1 MISVAE
7 AASIIQKHV
16 YSFSTVY
23 APLEDSTGHVLAE
36 KITADRDFPPFDRV
50 MMDGIA
56 VAFDDANSSKGVFA
70 ITGLITAGTK
80 KKILNSEEACEIMT
94 GAVLPEGLDT
104 VIPYEDVQIE
114 ENNGNKVAKI
124 DINHINKGQNIH
136 PQASDVKKGE
146 VIIQPGTLISPAE
159 IAILATVGK
168 STVKIAKPLPV
179 AIISTGDELVDVSQI
194 PEPHQIRKSNSYAL
208 SSTLKQL
215 GCNADQY
222 HLIDDKPVIKERI
235 AKLLTDYDVLILS
248 GGVSKGK
255 KDFVPE
261 VLEELKVE
269 KLFHRVKQRPGKP
282 FWFGKS
288 ENGTLVFAFPGNPV
302 STFLCFQKY
311 FKPWLNKCRGLVVPE
326 QFARLADD
334 FNFKPQLTY
343 FLSVKVVNRQ
353 GVLSAEPLP
362 GGGSGDLANLTRV
375 DGFLELPEDKDHF
388 VAGESYPYVPF
399 RKGVS

>member
-1 MISVAE
+1 MF
-7 AASIIQKHV
+7 K
-16 YSFSTVY
+16 
-23 APLEDSTGHVLAE
+23 P
-36 KITADRDFPPFDRV
+36 
-50 MMDGIA
+50 
-56 VAFDDANSSKGVFA
+56 
-70 ITGLITAGTK
+70 
-80 KKILNSEEACEIMT
+80 EEACEIMT
-94 GAVLPEGLDT
+94 GAVLPDGLDT
-104 VIPYEDVQIE
+104 VIPYEEVQME
-114 ENNGNKVAKI
+114 ENNGNKLAKI

-136 PQASDVKKGE
+136 PRATDVKKGE
-146 VIIQPGTLISPAE
+146 VIIQSGTLISAAE
-159 IAILATVGK
+159 VAILATVGK
-168 STVKIAKPLPV
+168 STVKIAKPLSV
-179 AIISTGDELVDVSQI
+179 AIISTGDELVDISQI

-215 GCNADQY
+215 GCNANQY
-222 HLIDDKPVIKERI
+222 HINDDKPVIKERI

-261 VLEELKVE
+261 VMEELKVE

-326 QFARLADD
+326 QFARLAND

>member
-7 AASIIQKHV
+7 ATSIIQKHV
-16 YSFSTVY
+16 YPFSTIY

-36 KITADRDFPPFDRV
+36 KVTADRDFPPFDRV

-56 VAFDDANSSKGVFA
+56 VAFDAANSSNGVLA
-70 ITGLITAGTK
+70 ISGLIAAGTK
-80 KKILNSEEACEIMT
+80 KKTLNPTEACEIMT

-104 VIPYEDVQIE
+104 VIPYEEVQIE
-114 ENNGNKVAKI
+114 EGKGNKVAKI
-124 DINHINKGQNIH
+124 DISNINRGQNIH
-136 PQASDVKKGE
+136 PQASDVIKGD

-159 IAILATVGK
+159 VAILATVGK
-168 STVKIAKPLPV
+168 STVKIVKPLHV
-179 AIISTGDELVDVSQI
+179 AIISTGDELVDVSQT

-208 SSTLKQL
+208 LSTLKQM
-215 GCNADQY
+215 GCYANQF
-222 HLIDDKPVIKERI
+222 HINDDKTVIKERI
-235 AKLLTDYDVLILS
+235 AKLLIDYDVIILS

-255 KDFVPE
+255 KDYIPE
-261 VLEELKVE
+261 VLEELNVG

-311 FKPWLNKCRGLVVPE
+311 FKPWFNKCCGLEVPK
-326 QFARLADD
+326 QFARLTVD
-334 FNFKPQLTY
+334 FKFKPQLTY
-343 FLSVKVVNRQ
+343 FLSVQVVNQQ
-353 GVLSAEPLP
+353 GIISAEPLP

-375 DGFLELPEDKDHF
+375 DGFLELPEDKGHF
-388 VAGESYPYVPF
+388 VAGEVYHFVPF
-399 RKGVS
+399 R